1 MVGKVQLPNVIFE
14 YPTYSI
20 STVLLKMPAY
30 PKTETSLQK
39 LLDLLKCEN
48 CHKTLHDPHTN
59 GVCSHTL
66 CLDCCTKSIAP
77 SGSRSKRHAGNSNV
91 CPLCYIP
98 IRPCDIK
105 PHPQLT
111 NLVLV
116 ARKLAKLI
124 KSAPAPLPPALS
136 DKTEVAQNNL
146 SFLNSVDYY
155 HFKSPSPSVVEGAV
169 LKSSESLTA
178 SRGAISKSPVLCE
191 SKLANQPVVVL
202 NDIVGNH
209 EEKKTR
215 KVMPPPAA
223 VPRVKTRTLTRT
235 NANLERFPPSPK
247 APLASPE
254 RSEMDDTVSASVV
267 KSSPT
272 GKQEQVRKKLSS
284 SDSLK
289 NSRKGRAGSSVSNS
303 SFSDPETRI
312 NSKGESALHR
322 AAIKN
327 NLDQL
332 QALLSSGHCPDVR
345 DHAGWTPL
353 HEAALRGHV
362 DAVKCLLEEGKASV
376 DILGGPEL
384 ETPLHEAVFNRRIE
398 VIRLL
403 LEYNA
408 NPNFPNGQNV
418 TPIQVCERCLAD
430 TNQDIIN
437 SAKAST
443 KGRKTLKKDLSQA
456 LKDYTEIHELLVK
469 SAKTFSARF
478 SNTKLIAD
486 TSASAL
492 FLERLVNRVANLT
505 HARIVNESSTDVTH
519 LITGVKMISPKEGR
533 KRGSKKDKEEE
544 VERKQQSPDIG
555 LHCPRTLKYVSSVLQ
570 GCWILAFDWIETCLE
585 MQTRVNEE
593 AFELNGCNPSI
604 NSYAPRRSR
613 LAREAGSAGLF
624 HGFRFVLLGNY
635 SYPFPSRQTLANV
648 LTLGGGKIFHRD
660 ITSSS
665 RLAYLAADDPII
677 SCNWIVQDE
686 QEDSTAQASKPTFT
700 ALDIKEDQDKVNR
713 HQLIALYDNR
723 ASSSSTAVSKSSS
736 SPKGAENS
744 TTLKPKELVEAALK
758 LLKPRVIPSTGEPS
772 LVTTANYRP
781 IKLVPAS
788 WVMISSGDYNLLSL
802 TNIDRGKGQEH
813 KSEARTKKRR
823 HLFTRLIVC
832 YFGRG

>member
-1 MVGKVQLPNVIFE
+1 MSAF
-14 YPTYSI
+14 
-20 STVLLKMPAY
+20 
-30 PKTETSLQK
+30 PKTEASLQK

-66 CLDCCTKSIAP
+66 CLDCCSKSIAP

-98 IRPCDIK
+98 VRPCDIK

-111 NLVLV
+111 DLVLV

-124 KSAPAPLPPALS
+124 NSVPAPLTSVLS
-136 DKTEVAQNNL
+136 EKTEVAQNNL

-155 HFKSPSPSVVEGAV
+155 HFKSPSPSVAEGAV
-169 LKSSESLTA
+169 LKSSESPGAT
-178 SRGAISKSPVLCE
+178 RGAISNSPVVCE
-191 SKLANQPVVVL
+191 SKLTNQPVVVL
-202 NDIVGNH
+202 NDIAGNL
-209 EEKKTR
+209 EEKKNR

-223 VPRVKTRTLTRT
+223 IPRVKTRINTRT
-235 NANLERFPPSPK
+235 NANLERFSPSSK

-254 RSEMDDTVSASVV
+254 KSEMDDTVSASVV
-267 KSSPT
+267 KSPPT
-272 GKQEQVRKKLSS
+272 GRQEQVKKKLPST
-284 SDSLK
+284 DFPK
-289 NSRKGRAGSSVSNS
+289 DSRKGRVGSSVSNS
-303 SFSDPETRI
+303 SFSDQETRV
-312 NSKGESALHR
+312 NCKGESALHR

-327 NLDQL
+327 DLGQL
-332 QALLSSGHCPDVR
+332 HALLSGGHSPDVR

-353 HEAALRGHV
+353 HEASLRGYME
-362 DAVKCLLEEGKASV
+362 AAKCLLEEGKASV
-376 DILGGPEL
+376 DVLGGPEL

-437 SAKAST
+437 SAKASM

-469 SAKTFSARF
+469 SAKTFSAKC

-492 FLERLVNRVANLT
+492 FLERRRTKPVFLCTGLDRDQQRLVNRVANLT

-519 LITGVKMISPKEGR
+519 LITGIRMLSPKEG
-533 KRGSKKDKEEE
+533 KKKGVKKDKGVEEE
-544 VERKQQSPDIG
+544 RKQSPDIG
-555 LHCPRTLKYVSSVLQ
+555 LHCPRTLKYVSCVLQ

-593 AFELNGCNPSI
+593 AFELNGCNPSP

-635 SYPFPSRQTLANV
+635 SYPFPSRQTLVSV

-660 ITSSS
+660 ITSPS

-686 QEDSTAQASKPTFT
+686 QEDSSTQGSKPTFN
-700 ALDIKEDQDKVNR
+700 ALDIKDDQDKVNR

-723 ASSSSTAVSKSSS
+723 ASSSSVVSKSSS
-736 SPKGAENS
+736 SPKGGENS
-744 TTLKPKELVEAALK
+744 TTTVILKPKELVETALR

-802 TNIDRGKGQEH
+802 TNIDK
-813 KSEARTKKRR
+813 
-823 HLFTRLIVC
+823 
-832 YFGRG
+832 